1 VLHGPD
7 GVEHVI
13 PNEMLV
19 SGPVQNESARASL
32 WLKTAVS
39 VSYQTDIDLVLQ
51 LLTDAAASVE
61 RVAKE
66 PAPSA
71 RLTNFGADGLDLE
84 VSFAIH
90 DPENGR
96 GSVAPDINLAIWRS
110 FQQHQISV
118 PYPQREI
125 RILSEELVTK

>member
-1 VLHGPD
+1 
-7 GVEHVI
+7 
-13 PNEMLV
+13 M
-19 SGPVQNESARASL
+19 
-32 WLKTAVS
+32 
-39 VSYQTDIDLVLQ
+39 VLQ
-51 LLTDAAASVE
+51 LLKDAAASVE

-71 RLTNFGADGLDLE
+71 RLANFGANGLDLE
-84 VSFAIH
+84 VSFAIR

-118 PYPQREI
+118 SYPQREI
-125 RILSEELVTK
+125 RILSEELTTK